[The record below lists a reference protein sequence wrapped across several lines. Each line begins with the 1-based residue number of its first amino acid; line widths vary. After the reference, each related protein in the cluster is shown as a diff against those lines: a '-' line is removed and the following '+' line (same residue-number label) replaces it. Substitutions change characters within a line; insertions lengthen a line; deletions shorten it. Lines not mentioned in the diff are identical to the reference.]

1 MTRELAN
8 RRDELWKIRTTAE
21 EIFEMIGPEDVRL
34 LREQHPGNLVTLFT
48 QAVAQLCQIV
58 HTPVPLYFDQALNC
72 VRVLTRLLPFML
84 EAPNDTMVNHLCWST
99 DDEAAASEGA
109 AKAAEDT
116 PNGADT
122 SGAAGTSGK
131 PSAEEAEQREPL
143 ACLIIHAALHL
154 LFLPSFTVDISAF
167 EDDGEEE
174 APGAAPGAIKHPGAM
189 WAPGLAVH
197 EDVMVRSVAFDNN
210 RIEVLRLLL
219 GALCD
224 PLYQSAEDFNPTK
237 SRWLAVATALDVP
250 NAELLFYSLM
260 NATLGFDPVGFGM
273 PYGSAFAS
281 EAPTQLMERSI
292 QLLIVLLDYGAPAE
306 PPGMQQPAAADAE
319 TKAEAQPTA
328 GVATSATAT
337 QNVFRNLLARIDSPE
352 DFDFIFSGLSRL
364 LNNTHEAQST
374 VMPGALMQVECYA
387 ELLVLFWKLM
397 EENPAF
403 LPHVLEHC
411 DVTKLLVP
419 ILFLMYQSRRDPAR
433 VGLVHICTFIL
444 LKLSGERAF
453 CVLLNTP
460 FEMRLPTDL
469 PLFSGSHADLV
480 VVVLHKMVVNGGD
493 RLSPLYNC
501 FLTIICNISPYCKS
515 LSLVAS
521 VKLVNLFELFT
532 TPRFLYAAESN
543 HTYVSLL
550 LEIFNNVVQYQC
562 VGRARER
569 ERARARER

>member
-109 AKAAEDT
+109 AKAAEDA

-122 SGAAGTSGK
+122 SSAAGTSGK

-219 GALCD
+219 ADGALG
-224 PLYQSAEDFNPTK
+224 
-237 SRWLAVATALDVP
+237 ATAVTER
-250 NAELLFYSLM
+250 AAALL
-260 NATLGFDPVGFGM
+260 
-273 PYGSAFAS
+273 
-281 EAPTQLMERSI
+281 TQLLPAVLPALQSLRRERRVNLSDI
-292 QLLIVLLDYGAPAE
+292 EG
-306 PPGMQQPAAADAE
+306 
-319 TKAEAQPTA
+319 
-328 GVATSATAT
+328 
-337 QNVFRNLLARIDSPE
+337 RN
-352 DFDFIFSGLSRL
+352 FGL
-364 LNNTHEAQST
+364 
-374 VMPGALMQVECYA
+374 
-387 ELLVLFWKLM
+387 F
-397 EENPAF
+397 F
-403 LPHVLEHC
+403 
-411 DVTKLLVP
+411 
-419 ILFLMYQSRRDPAR
+419 
-433 VGLVHICTFIL
+433 
-444 LKLSGERAF
+444 KLSAISER
-453 CVLLNTP
+453 
-460 FEMRLPTDL
+460 
-469 PLFSGSHADLV
+469 
-480 VVVLHKMVVNGGD
+480 
-493 RLSPLYNC
+493 
-501 FLTIICNISPYCKS
+501 
-515 LSLVAS
+515 
-521 VKLVNLFELFT
+521 
-532 TPRFLYAAESN
+532 
-543 HTYVSLL
+543 
-550 LEIFNNVVQYQC
+550 IF
-562 VGRARER
+562 
-569 ERARARER
+569 

>member
-1 MTRELAN
+1 M
-8 RRDELWKIRTTAE
+8 
-21 EIFEMIGPEDVRL
+21 
-34 LREQHPGNLVTLFT
+34 
-48 QAVAQLCQIV
+48 
-58 HTPVPLYFDQALNC
+58 
-72 VRVLTRLLPFML
+72 
-84 EAPNDTMVNHLCWST
+84 
-99 DDEAAASEGA
+99 
-109 AKAAEDT
+109 
-116 PNGADT
+116 
-122 SGAAGTSGK
+122 
-131 PSAEEAEQREPL
+131 
-143 ACLIIHAALHL
+143 
-154 LFLPSFTVDISAF
+154 
-167 EDDGEEE
+167 
-174 APGAAPGAIKHPGAM
+174 
-189 WAPGLAVH
+189 
-197 EDVMVRSVAFDNN
+197 
-210 RIEVLRLLL
+210 
-219 GALCD
+219 
-224 PLYQSAEDFNPTK
+224 QSD
-237 SRWLAVATALDVP
+237 
-250 NAELLFYSLM
+250 
-260 NATLGFDPVGFGM
+260 
-273 PYGSAFAS
+273 
-281 EAPTQLMERSI
+281 
-292 QLLIVLLDYGAPAE
+292 
-306 PPGMQQPAAADAE
+306 
-319 TKAEAQPTA
+319 
-328 GVATSATAT
+328 
-337 QNVFRNLLARIDSPE
+337 
-352 DFDFIFSGLSRL
+352 
-364 LNNTHEAQST
+364 
-374 VMPGALMQVECYA
+374 
-387 ELLVLFWKLM
+387 
-397 EENPAF
+397 
-403 LPHVLEHC
+403 EHC